1 MKSNDLLNQLCK
13 ALHDEGHS
21 MERCGDFEAWAVGM
35 IGRMEIARKRE
46 VTDRQ
51 AYDLLPKGPQAA
63 LATVGGSRSG
73 LYKKAKR
80 HRTASTVAVLA

>member
-1 MKSNDLLNQLCK
+1 MKSHDLLKELCQ

-21 MERCGDFEAWAVGM
+21 MDRCGDFEALTLTEM
-35 IGRMEIARKRE
+35 GRMEKIRRRE

-51 AYDLLPKGPQAA
+51 AHELLPAGPSVA
-63 LATVGGSRSG
+63 LAEIGGSRSG

-80 HRTASTVAVLA
+80 FRTASTVALLA